1 MPKWIILA
9 IGVLVATAGRVN
21 GQDEVPPST
30 SSAPRPSDNAMA
42 STDSTMSNDGLF
54 VSTNQDY
61 WITADYLF
69 GWIQGDQLPR
79 LVTTSPSTVTDPR
92 VAGVL
97 GQSTT
102 SVLLNG
108 RVNQDVRSGLRL
120 GFGYVFDQE
129 YGQAVEAGFMYLPS
143 QSSDFSLSSA
153 DHPIL
158 ARPFYD
164 VRTDSPTPAAVLVAF
179 PGQSTGSIN
188 VDSRSGAFYGANL
201 DLSEKVWDNNGVRV
215 DALLGYRFASF
226 SDGLRMGQHIV
237 SSTLPGTVIN
247 SSDDFQAQNVFNG
260 LDLGARTTFT
270 WNRLSLNLLGKVAV
284 GNLNRTVNISG
295 HQVVNVTGADPVRQ
309 SGGVYALSSNSGRH
323 NDGSASLLPEAGA
336 NLSWQLR
343 SNLCLRLGYSV
354 LVLNQVVRAAD
365 QIDFTINP
373 DLFPPAKADA
383 TPRRPTYHEF
393 HSDLW
398 IQTLNLGA
406 EWKF

>member
-9 IGVLVATAGRVN
+9 IGVLVATAGRVS
-21 GQDEVPPST
+21 GQDEVPPPT

-42 STDSTMSNDGLF
+42 SADSLMSNDGAF
-54 VSTNQDY
+54 VPANQDY

-69 GWIQGDQLPR
+69 GWIQGDDLPR
-79 LVTTSPSTVTDPR
+79 LVTTSPSTVTDPTK
-92 VAGVL
+92 AGVL

-120 GFGYVFDQE
+120 GFGYVFDQD
-129 YGQAVEAGFMYLPS
+129 YGQAVEAGFTYLPS
-143 QSSDFSLSSA
+143 QSSDFFFSSA
-153 DHPIL
+153 DHSIL
-158 ARPFYD
+158 ARPFND
-164 VRTDSPTPAAVLVAF
+164 ARTSPPTPAAVLVAF

-188 VDSRSGAFYGANL
+188 VNSKSGAFYEAHL
-201 DLSEKVWDNNGVRV
+201 DLSEKVWEDNGVRL

-260 LDLGARTTFT
+260 LDMGARTTFT
-270 WNRLSLNLLGKVAV
+270 WDRLSLNLLGKVAV
-284 GNLNRTVNISG
+284 GNLNRTMNING
-295 HQVVNVTGADPVRQ
+295 NQVKTVTGAAPVTE

-323 NDGSASLLPEAGA
+323 NDGSANLLPEAGA

-354 LVLNQVVRAAD
+354 LVLNQVARAAD

-373 DLFPPAKADA
+373 DLFPPAKPGA
-383 TPRRPTYHEF
+383 TPRRPTYHES
-393 HSDLW
+393 HSDVW